1 MTQERRASAPLNRG
15 RVIESAIALADEE
28 GLDALSMRSLAG
40 RLGVV
45 PMALY
50 KHVADKDDLVS
61 GVIDAVVMSYATPDP
76 ELAWRDAVRFRL
88 HSARHAVAT
97 HPWLRT
103 GILQATRRTPAV
115 LAHLNSIATDLARG
129 GFSFDLIHYGMHA
142 LGHRVWGFAPEAFAP
157 PAGAP
162 PPPTPSPAELEALAT
177 AFPAIAGV
185 AADSAH
191 RNPGGACDDDA
202 EFDFGLD
209 LLLDALE
216 RLHASGWV
224 SR

>member
-1 MTQERRASAPLNRG
+1 MTQERRATAPLNRG
-15 RVIESAIALADEE
+15 RVIESAISLADEE

-61 GVIDAVVMSYATPDP
+61 GIIDAVVQSYATPDP
-76 ELAWRDAVRFRL
+76 HMGWRDAVRFRV
-88 HSARHAVAT
+88 HSARAAIAA

-115 LAHLNSIATDLARG
+115 LAHLNSVAADLARG

-157 PAGAP
+157 APGAP
-162 PPPTPSPAELEALAT
+162 DEPTPTPSEQEALAV
-177 AFPAIAGV
+177 AFPAIAGI
-185 AADSAH
+185 AADSAQ
-191 RNPGGACDDDA
+191 RNPEGACDDDG

-209 LLLDALE
+209 LLLDAFE